1 MKYLAYLAIAIFTFA
16 IGLGIAPIRF
26 YSESISCGPRN
37 SSTAYRSSYFV
48 DTFFSYVDYESEQEA
63 LDAFNERLRQAI
75 KVIDLSPKVNKR
87 GVLIEQRAVGVFY
100 NQDAEKYYVQAFWRD
115 KTTLYFI
122 TSRSYTHVKEFER
135 QNF

>member
-1 MKYLAYLAIAIFTFA
+1 MKYLVYIAIAIVTFA

-26 YSESISCGPRN
+26 YAESIACGPRN
-37 SSTAYRSSYFV
+37 SSTAYRSSYFMR
-48 DTFFSYVDYESEQEA
+48 TSFSYVDYESEEEA
-63 LDAFNERLRQAI
+63 TNAFNERLKQAI

-100 NQDAEKYYVQAFWRD
+100 NEGTEKYYVQAFWRE

-122 TSRSYTHVKEFER
+122 SSRSYTHVKEFER